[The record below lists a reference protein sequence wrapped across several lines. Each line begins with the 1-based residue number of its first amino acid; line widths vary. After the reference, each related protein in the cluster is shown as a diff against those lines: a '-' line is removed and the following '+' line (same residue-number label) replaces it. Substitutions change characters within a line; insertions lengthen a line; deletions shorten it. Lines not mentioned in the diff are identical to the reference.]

1 VVYTG
6 THDNDTL
13 VGWFANLSD
22 DQKRRLFDYVGRED
36 VSVHW
41 EMIRL
46 AYASVARIAIIPLQD
61 WLGLGSEARM
71 NQPGR
76 EEGNWQWRCRS
87 EYLNEE
93 LAGAIAKMC
102 VIYGRKRKSLG

>member
-1 VVYTG
+1 
-6 THDNDTL
+6 
-13 VGWFANLSD
+13 
-22 DQKRRLFDYVGRED
+22 

-76 EEGNWQWRCRS
+76 EAGNWQWRCRS

-102 VIYGRKRKSLG
+102 VIYGRNRY